1 MSAKTTII
9 AAVILAA
16 LAAYIYRYEREPVES
31 DVESKYEKIFSFEAE
46 KILEIEIRRPEA
58 ETVRLRRTSEEAW
71 QLVSPIDFAAD
82 EVASRS
88 LANAASS
95 LERERVVALGEV
107 DLADFGLDAPQLEL
121 ELKLQDVEVP
131 TILLM
136 GSETPTGSNLYARLA
151 EGNEIFVMASSSK
164 YALEKSV
171 WDLRDRLILHFSRDD
186 VETVV
191 LEQSGKRVVLARAS
205 EDLWNVAE
213 PALARADRYKTSG
226 LVSMLETAKME
237 ELVSESGEDL
247 ASYGLS
253 SPSYQVEIQLK
264 GGRSETL
271 LVGAQKDT
279 NYYAR
284 NPDRSLI
291 YLIGQSV
298 ADEIKKD
305 ETEYLSKRLFDFA
318 TYQVNKLQIASA
330 DGSTRIYEK
339 SKEDEQDVW
348 KETAPQARDMDRT
361 KVDDLLYK
369 LNSSDAAETV
379 TEGPGLDNPKY
390 TITVWSQEGA
400 NAEELAVGQPVG
412 DAVYAHRKGEELFLK
427 LAATSWGEIEKVIGL
442 EDVPA
447 PGED

>member
-1 MSAKTTII
+1 
-9 AAVILAA
+9 
-16 LAAYIYRYEREPVES
+16 
-31 DVESKYEKIFSFEAE
+31 
-46 KILEIEIRRPEA
+46 
-58 ETVRLRRTSEEAW
+58 
-71 QLVSPIDFAAD
+71 
-82 EVASRS
+82 
-88 LANAASS
+88 
-95 LERERVVALGEV
+95 
-107 DLADFGLDAPQLEL
+107 
-121 ELKLQDVEVP
+121 
-131 TILLM
+131 
-136 GSETPTGSNLYARLA
+136 
-151 EGNEIFVMASSSK
+151 
-164 YALEKSV
+164 
-171 WDLRDRLILHFSRDD
+171 
-186 VETVV
+186 
-191 LEQSGKRVVLARAS
+191 
-205 EDLWNVAE
+205 
-213 PALARADRYKTSG
+213 
-226 LVSMLETAKME
+226 
-237 ELVSESGEDL
+237 
-247 ASYGLS
+247 
-253 SPSYQVEIQLK
+253 
-264 GGRSETL
+264 
-271 LVGAQKDT
+271 VGAQKDT

-400 NAEELAVGQPVG
+400 NVEELAVGQPVS

-427 LAATSWGEIEKVIGL
+427 LAATSWNEIEKVMGF
-442 EDVPA
+442 EDAPA
-447 PGED
+447 QGED